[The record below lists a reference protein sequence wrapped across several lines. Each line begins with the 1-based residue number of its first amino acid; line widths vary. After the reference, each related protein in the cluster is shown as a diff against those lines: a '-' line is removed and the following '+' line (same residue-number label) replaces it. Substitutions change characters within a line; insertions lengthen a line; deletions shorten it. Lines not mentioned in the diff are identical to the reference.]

1 MQVVKKN
8 DVLNEI
14 KQKLEHTLDKQ
25 GNDVKKDINSVIRIL
40 EHEISEDRDWDAIE
54 LYFNNVY
61 KGFLKKLKDKYPELR
76 STELKLCAYI
86 RMDLSNKEIAALMNN
101 TSRGVEAYRYRLRK
115 CLDLTRDESLK
126 EFLFDFE

>member
-1 MQVVKKN
+1 MKKN

-14 KQKLEHTLDKQ
+14 KLKLETTLDKQ
-25 GNDVKKDINSVIRIL
+25 GSDIKRDINSVIRIL
-40 EHEISEDRDWDAIE
+40 EHEISEDRDWEAIE

-61 KGFLKKLKDKYPELR
+61 KGFLKKLRDKYPELR

-101 TSRGVEAYRYRLRK
+101 TIRGVEAYRYRLRK
-115 CLDLTRDESLK
+115 SLNLKREESLK
-126 EFLFDFE
+126 EFLFNFE